1 MTGRR
6 HTRSAFQ
13 ARKRPSQDEIERR
26 YRQVLRMFAQ
36 TASACAVIGGALLL
50 TGNQTLH
57 SMGLFLLAW
66 AAGWVAASVY
76 LLVRRTLKSVH
87 KPRKR

>member
-1 MTGRR
+1 MTGPSHR
-6 HTRSAFQ
+6 RSAFQ
-13 ARKRPSQDEIERR
+13 ARRRPSEDEIERR

-36 TASACAVIGGALLL
+36 TASACAVIGGAFLL
-50 TGNQTLH
+50 TGNHTLH

-66 AAGWVAASVY
+66 AAGWGAASVY
-76 LLVRRTLKSVH
+76 LLVRRMLNSVH